1 MDLCVSDLWQGKVT
15 LDKLGACP
23 SMVICGDTLRVLES
37 SALPLGILPAVQSS
51 THSFAVDENDMVIQ
65 FTDGLADACGGMRAL
80 EGQVQLFIR
89 THKSGGFTMSKR
101 NWRNLQ
107 WRQMHHD
114 QKLWF
119 ILMCLLLLL
128 ILVAAALDGMEI
140 IKIPDWAALLWVAA
154 SLYTVY
160 RNVYGLH
167 MYDDSETDD
176 DDDDDFM
183 SISK

>member
-1 MDLCVSDLWQGKVT
+1 
-15 LDKLGACP
+15 
-23 SMVICGDTLRVLES
+23 
-37 SALPLGILPAVQSS
+37 
-51 THSFAVDENDMVIQ
+51 
-65 FTDGLADACGGMRAL
+65 
-80 EGQVQLFIR
+80 
-89 THKSGGFTMSKR
+89 MSKR

-107 WRQMHHD
+107 WRKMHYD

-140 IKIPDWAALLWVAA
+140 IKIPDWAALLWVAV

-167 MYDDSETDD
+167 MYDDSEAAD